1 MSAAL
6 RSGLAAR
13 LRGAALAAVVALAAA
28 PGLAEEFKAG
38 DLTIDDPWS
47 RATPKGAD
55 VAAGYLVVHNRGAAP
70 DRLLGGAAD
79 FAGDVAVH
87 EMSMDGGVMKMRA
100 LPSGLEIPA
109 GGEVKLGPSGYHIM
123 FTGLKRQLKKGE
135 AVPVTLTFEHAGKV
149 AVTFHVEGVGASG
162 PGGAAKPA
170 DAMKGMKM

>member
-1 MSAAL
+1 MSAA
-6 RSGLAAR
+6 SSPGLAAR
-13 LRGAALAAVVALAAA
+13 LRGVALGAVVALAAA

-55 VAAGYLVVHNRGAAP
+55 VAAGYLVLHNRGATP

-79 FAGDVAVH
+79 FAEEVSVH

-100 LPSGLEIPA
+100 LPSGLEIPP
-109 GGEVKLGPSGYHIM
+109 GGEVRLAPSGFHIM

-135 AVPVTLTFEHAGKV
+135 GLPVALTFERAGKV
-149 AVTFHVEGVGASG
+149 AVVFHVEGVGASG

-170 DAMKGMKM
+170 DGMKGMKM

>member
-6 RSGLAAR
+6 RPGFAAR
-13 LRGAALAAVVALAAA
+13 LRGGALAALFALSAA
-28 PGLAEEFKAG
+28 PALSGEFKAG
-38 DLTIDDPWS
+38 DLAIDDPWS

-55 VAAGYLVVHNRGAAP
+55 VAAGYLVVHNHGATP

-79 FAGDVAVH
+79 FAEDVSVH

-109 GGEVKLGPSGYHIM
+109 GGEVKLGPSGFHIM

-135 AVPVTLTFEHAGKV
+135 NVPVALSFERAGKV
-149 AVTFHVEGVGASG
+149 AVLFHVEGVGASG

-170 DAMKGMKM
+170 EDMKGMKM